1 MHCAMGFWWG
11 SWLRALRLR
20 FDCDIPLVL
29 LRDCFCVGLA
39 SLHYWLSVQMS
50 SQNDFFLSHTQRDA
64 EAKVIAQMLYSGMK
78 DLGKTCWLDVMMQA
92 RDINAM
98 KEGVI
103 NCKCL
108 IAIITD
114 NGKDSYFSRDMCRQ
128 VRHIFIAVACLFVFD
143 DINVRFVVY
152 VCVGDTMGY

>member
-1 MHCAMGFWWG
+1 M
-11 SWLRALRLR
+11 
-20 FDCDIPLVL
+20 
-29 LRDCFCVGLA
+29 LA
-39 SLHYWLSVQMS
+39 SLHYWLSLQMS

-143 DINVRFVVY
+143 DINVCFVVY
-152 VCVGDTMGY
+152 VCRRYDGLLRQVNPLFLLVTSKTNNASVSSSMKRRRTISI